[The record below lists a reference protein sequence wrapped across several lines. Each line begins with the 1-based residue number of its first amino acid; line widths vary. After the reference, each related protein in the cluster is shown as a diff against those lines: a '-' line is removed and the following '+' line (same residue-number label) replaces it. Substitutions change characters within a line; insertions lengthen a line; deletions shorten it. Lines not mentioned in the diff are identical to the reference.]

1 MKALVTICLLFSS
14 VWMMGQADITNQ
26 VSNALKSGNAKTLSD
41 HFTSN
46 VDITILNDENMYAKD
61 QAAVKLNKFFA
72 SNKPSNFTI
81 KHKGTSKLDDQYRIG
96 ELVTDQGTYRVTF
109 FMKKDGDEMKI
120 KQIRVEELDE
130 DF

>member
-1 MKALVTICLLFSS
+1 MKTLVTICLVLSAFF
-14 VWMMGQADITNQ
+14 MAGQTDITKE
-26 VSNALKSGNAKTLSD
+26 VSTALKSGNAKSISE

-61 QAAVKLNKFFA
+61 QATVKLDKFFA
-72 SNKPSNFTI
+72 SNKPSSFTI

-96 ELVTDQGTYRVTF
+96 ELVTDKGTYRVTF
-109 FMKKDGDEMKI
+109 FMKKSGETMKI
-120 KQIRVEELDE
+120 KQIRVEELDD